1 LPFSIV
7 ESSSFNNLITY
18 LKDDIPS
25 ISRSTIKRELDTLY
39 KLELNKLKSLL
50 NRNNSKFS
58 ITIDEWR
65 SSNNIDFLAITLHY
79 IDNNFKFKSYLI
91 GFEDLT
97 SFNSYTSKVLYNI
110 LNNIL
115 KEFNIRKKLISI
127 TRDNASAIN
136 NTTNIINVVHK
147 RVSHPTKLAT

>member
-18 LKDDIPS
+18 LKDNIPS

-65 SSNNIDFLAITLHY
+65 SSNNIDFLAITLHQGCRFLV
-79 IDNNFKFKSYLI
+79 I
-91 GFEDLT
+91 
-97 SFNSYTSKVLYNI
+97 V
-110 LNNIL
+110 
-115 KEFNIRKKLISI
+115 I
-127 TRDNASAIN
+127 T
-136 NTTNIINVVHK
+136 K
-147 RVSHPTKLAT
+147 